1 MANGREFKA
10 KLGAWAAKA
19 GEQLDGLAR
28 QSIQQMCFQVVAD
41 TPVDTGFLRSSWQPS
56 LGTPKAGAGQE
67 FGMGGS
73 GASAA
78 AAKALAS
85 IGVTITDMKLGE
97 KFVLSNNANYALHVE
112 FGTTKMNGR
121 FMVTDNAK
129 RWPQIVSKTANE
141 LGIK

>member
-28 QSIQQMCFQVVAD
+28 QSIQQMCFQVVVD
-41 TPVDTGFLRSSWQPS
+41 TPV
-56 LGTPKAGAGQE
+56 
-67 FGMGGS
+67 GMGGS

>member
-10 KLGAWAAKA
+10 KLGKWAEKA

-28 QSIQQMCFQVVAD
+28 QSIQEMCFRVVVD

-56 LGTPKAGAGQE
+56 IGAPKAGKGQE
-67 FGMGGS
+67 FGLAGS

-85 IGVTITDMKLGE
+85 IGVTITDMKLGD
-97 KFVLSNNANYALHVE
+97 KFNLVNNAAYALHVE

-129 RWPQIVSKTANE
+129 RWPQIVSKQAKE
-141 LGIK
+141 LGIT

>member
-28 QSIQQMCFQVVAD
+28 QSIQQMCFQVVVD

-56 LGTPKAGAGQE
+56 LGAPKAGKGQE
-67 FGMGGS
+67 FGMAGS

-97 KFVLSNNANYALHVE
+97 KFNLVNNAEYALHVE
-112 FGTTKMNGR
+112 FGTSKMAGR

-129 RWPQIVSKTANE
+129 RWPQIVSKQAKE
-141 LGIK
+141 LGIT

>member
-1 MANGREFKA
+1 MASGREFKA
-10 KLGAWAAKA
+10 QLGAWALKA
-19 GEQLDGLAR
+19 GDQLDGLAR

-56 LGTPKAGAGQE
+56 IGSPKAGQGKK

-78 AAKALAS
+78 AANALAS
-85 IGVTITDMKLGE
+85 IGVTITDMKVGE
-97 KFVLSNNANYALHVE
+97 TFHLTNNAKYALHIE
-112 FGTTKMNGR
+112 FGTSKMNGR

-129 RWPQIVSKTANE
+129 RWPQIVSTAAKD